1 MPIAQNELI
10 EAGIARGLIAREV
23 VDGLRAEAHQR
34 RQRMIDFAAS
44 RRRFPVSSLYRAA
57 TEEHRLP
64 FVNLCMVPSTPP

>member
-44 RRRFPVSSLYRAA
+44 RRRFPVSSL
-57 TEEHRLP
+57 
-64 FVNLCMVPSTPP
+64 